1 MVLCLYS
8 IVIVKNISNYLE
20 IVVSFA
26 KASLFLLVK
35 INKMSTQPKLTR
47 FNQNV
52 LSKFQIYNSIFMTL
66 PFDAITKTG
75 VLLPLFH
82 ETCKKGFANGD
93 NPTTIV
99 DTFFKKYQAR
109 RTSESQISLLFRFI
123 QYIERQVVLFD
134 AIEDAAFPIVN
145 NMDGIGTLRSL
156 KESANSNN
164 KLEDLKHY
172 LEEFKVRIVLTAH
185 PTQFYPGSVLGIIT
199 DLTDAIKSNDLLRIN
214 DLLAQLGKTPFFKH
228 EKPTPYDEAVSL
240 IWYLENVFYKSF
252 GKIFDYIQQNI
263 FEDKPIDNDI
273 INIGFWPGGDRDGNP
288 FVTPEIT
295 LKVAN
300 RLKETIIKNYY
311 KDVRSLRRKLTFAGV
326 EERITLLEHKLYNSM
341 LDHNSKEGIGL
352 LELTSELKEVK
363 EIIIKQ
369 HQSLYVSELNSLIN
383 KIHLFG
389 YHFAVLDIRQD
400 SRAHHKV
407 FTAMVEGLIESGS
420 AIFPKN
426 YNSLSEKEQVQI
438 LSKVKGEVDLSIFN
452 DEEVL
457 KTLNTIKA
465 IKTIQDNNGERAANR
480 YIISNNQTT
489 LNVMQLFAMLKL
501 VGFQD
506 KLTVDIGPL
515 FETITDLENAH
526 LVMEELYTNP
536 EYSKHLKERG
546 NKQTIMLGFSDGTK
560 DGGYLMANWGIF
572 KAKERLTEMSRKY
585 DVTVIFFDGRGGP
598 PARGGG
604 KTHQFYAS
612 LGPTI
617 EDKEVQLTI
626 QGQTISSNFGTL
638 DSSQYNLEQLI
649 SSGISN
655 QLNDTNWSMSSDNIE
670 VMDALANISYQT
682 YVDFKNHP
690 MFLPYLERMSTLKYY
705 AKTNIGSRPS
715 KRGKAEGL
723 VFEDLR
729 AIPFVGSWS
738 QLKQN
743 VPGFFGVGT
752 ALKHFEDNGE
762 FNKVVALYN
771 ESSFFKTLIEN
782 SMMSLSKSFFDL
794 TKYMAEDKEFGE
806 FWTVIYTE
814 YETTKRLLLKLSG
827 YKVLMEN
834 EPAGKAS
841 IDVRESIVLPLLTIQ
856 QYALKKIQ
864 ELEKDEVR
872 DEKQIAVFEKIVT
885 RSLFGNINAS
895 RNSA

>member
-1 MVLCLYS
+1 
-8 IVIVKNISNYLE
+8 
-20 IVVSFA
+20 
-26 KASLFLLVK
+26 
-35 INKMSTQPKLTR
+35 MSTQPKLTR

-52 LSKFQIYNSIFMTL
+52 LSKYQIYNSIFMTL
-66 PFDAITKTG
+66 PFDSITKTG

-82 ETCKKGFANGD
+82 ETCKNGFENGED
-93 NPTTIV
+93 PTTIV
-99 DTFFKKYQAR
+99 NTFFKKYQAR
-109 RTSESQISLLFRFI
+109 RSSDSQISLLFKFI

-134 AIEDAAFPIVN
+134 AIEDAAFPVVN

-156 KESANSNN
+156 KETASAEG
-164 KLEDLKHY
+164 KLETLQKY

-199 DLTDAIKSNDLLRIN
+199 DLTDAVKENDLLRIN

-228 EKPTPYDEAVSL
+228 KKPTPYDEAVSL

-252 GKIFDYIQQNI
+252 GSIYDYIQQNI
-263 FEDKPIDNDI
+263 FDGKQIDNDI

-295 LKVAN
+295 LNVAK
-300 RLKETIIKNYY
+300 RLQETVIKNYY
-311 KDVRSLRRKLTFAGV
+311 RDARRLRRKLTFHGV
-326 EERITLLEHKLYNSM
+326 EDKIASIEKELYKMILNEKSNLTLALFV
-341 LDHNSKEGIGL
+341 
-352 LELTSELKEVK
+352 SELKEIK
-363 EIIIKQ
+363 QIIIEK
-369 HQSLYVSELNSLIN
+369 HQSLYVSEVNSLLN

-389 YHFAVLDIRQD
+389 FHFANLDIRQD
-400 SRAHHKV
+400 SRKHDQ
-407 FTAMVEGLIESGS
+407 FFNDMVHALIANGS
-420 AIFPKN
+420 DIFPKN
-426 YNSLSEKEQVQI
+426 YHDLSEAEQIQI
-438 LSKVKGEVDLSIFN
+438 LSKVKGNVDLSLIQ
-452 DEEVL
+452 DKETL
-457 KTLNTIKA
+457 MALNTMKA
-465 IKTIQDNNGERAANR
+465 IKTIQESNGEKAANR

-501 VGFQD
+501 VAFQD
-506 KLTVDIGPL
+506 ALTVDIGPL
-515 FETITDLENAH
+515 FETITDLENAPSI
-526 LVMEELYTNP
+526 MEALYTNL
-536 EYSKHLKERG
+536 EYAAHLKARG

-560 DGGYLMANWGIF
+560 DGGYLMANWAIYN
-572 KAKERLTEMSRKY
+572 AKENLTTISRKY
-585 DVTVIFFDGRGGP
+585 GITAIFFDGRGGP

-604 KTHQFYAS
+604 KTHNFYAS

-649 SSGISN
+649 TSGIHNSFSETD
-655 QLNDTNWSMSSDNIE
+655 LSMLPENRE
-670 VMDALANISYQT
+670 VMNDIAKLSYEAYVKFKAHPKFISY
-682 YVDFKNHP
+682 
-690 MFLPYLERMSTLKYY
+690 LEHMSTLKYY

-743 VPGFFGVGT
+743 VPGFYGVGT
-752 ALKHFEDNGE
+752 ALKKYEDAGE
-762 FNKVVALYN
+762 FDKAQHLFKT
-771 ESSFFKTLIEN
+771 SDFFKTLIEN

-794 TKYMAEDKEFGE
+794 TKYMSEDPEYGE
-806 FWTVIYTE
+806 FWTVIFNE
-814 YETTKRLLLKLSG
+814 YETSKRLILKLTG
-827 YKVLMEN
+827 YKELMQE

-841 IDVRESIVLPLLTIQ
+841 IAVRESIVLPLLTIQ
-856 QYALKKIQ
+856 QFALKKIQ
-864 ELEKDEVR
+864 ELEKAEVR
-872 DEKQIAVFEKIVT
+872 DEEQIKIYEKIVT